1 MSNEDI
7 LNALFSKSKEG
18 VKELSKLSKNQVKD
32 KILGAGKIKDILTKA
47 IDNPYTMGAVSWGLA
62 NLSDKVMNRLPVVK
76 YASPKYNQKQAMNNI
91 AMPSLAL
98 KYYQKFPSQA
108 QYLPKNI
115 QKQYRIGYYRP
126 PEQPMVNNIVSTD
139 NRNVQPKVT
148 SKPVNQQNNNKPT
161 GFKTGRVPSPN
172 ELPTLPGMYNPN
184 VPNTTNPYADGGH
197 LDNTGRMINK
207 LTGSDAPQLQP
218 LSFNTNNQTV
228 PSNLQR
234 VNIGNNQPEQ
244 QAPAIRN
251 ESGNYT
257 MPQQNYNQQSGYA
270 VNPQD
275 LIKSMQSY
283 VDQQYQPQRQQ
294 IGMQYSPEQLQQIQ
308 NILSQK
314 AQQANYLP
322 DQDKVMKIMNILG
335 TEYKN
340 KLNNQAYFMDAQGNP
355 IINKLPEAPSI
366 LDAVD
371 KVNTLLTNQQTMQD
385 KYDKAELARQQAQIG
400 AIDAQALGLPISGY
414 LAKPEAYMTNIYP
427 EQLKANESIDTNKA
441 NLIKDIMS
449 NTTQAT
455 NTANTVQGNKD
466 VANIYGRYNIQREQ
480 MGNETDKEIKGA
492 ELQAQAEIADKENK
506 NNIILQ
512 QMRDKNQI
520 TQSEYE
526 YAKAMNTQKSM
537 DDRQQAE
544 QVFKML
550 YTYPNQN
557 VRTYV
562 GALGGGMMTD
572 QQAQQA
578 FQLLGLDGNTPSVPL
593 KSNVKQ
599 QQGSVR
605 NKSFYSKYGPKK

>member
-91 AMPSLAL
+91 AMPSSAL

-197 LDNTGRMINK
+197 LDNIGRMINK

-275 LIKSMQSY
+275 LINAMQSY

-322 DQDKVMKIMNILG
+322 DQDKVMKMMNILG

-366 LDAVD
+366 LDAID
-371 KVNTLLTNQQTMQD
+371 KVNTLLTNQQTIQD

-414 LAKPEAYMTNIYP
+414 LAKPEAYMTTIYP
-427 EQLKANESIDTNKA
+427 EQLKANESIDTNRA
-441 NLIKDIMS
+441 NLMKEIMGDV
-449 NTTQAT
+449 TQAT
-455 NTANTVQGNKD
+455 NTANTIQGNRD
-466 VANIYGRYNIQREQ
+466 VANIYTQGNLQREQ
-480 MGNETDKEIKGA
+480 MGNEADKELKGM
-492 ELQAQAEIADKENK
+492 ELQAQSDIEARREANDIQ
-506 NNIILQ
+506 LQ
-512 QMRDKNQI
+512 NLRNAGQI
-520 TQSEYE
+520 TQSQYE
-526 YAKAMNTQKSM
+526 YAKAMNIQKSL
-537 DDRQQAE
+537 DERQQAE
-544 QVFKML
+544 QQFKML

-557 VRTYV
+557 LRTYA
-562 GALGGGMMTD
+562 GAMGGGMITD
-572 QQAQQA
+572 QQAQQLQ
-578 FQLLGLDGNTPSVPL
+578 QLLGIGGATPSVPL
-593 KSNVKQ
+593 QSNVKQ
-599 QQGSVR
+599 QQGSFA
-605 NKSFYSKYGPKK
+605 NKYLK